1 MSYRFNMFF
10 KQVNNK
16 EEAYDFA
23 IKTTKLLYKIPCY
36 S

>member
-10 KQVNNK
+10 KQVNSK

-23 IKTTKLLYKIPCY
+23 IKTTKLLYNTF
-36 S
+36 